1 MRRIV
6 LILGVLWAGTAY
18 ADLASTSYV
27 STAVE
32 SRVDT
37 SADAKQTMAG
47 EYTVSGALFVP
58 TPPLPPMD

>member
-6 LILGVLWAGTAY
+6 PFLCVVRAGTAY

-32 SRVDT
+32 TRVDT
-37 SADAKQTMAG
+37 SANAKQVMAG
-47 EYTVSGALFVP
+47 EYTVSGSFHVP

>member
-6 LILGVLWAGTAY
+6 PILCVLWAGSAC

-32 SRVDT
+32 TRVDT
-37 SADAKQTMAG
+37 SANAKQVMAG
-47 EYTVSGALFVP
+47 EYTV
-58 TPPLPPMD
+58 

>member
-18 ADLASTSYV
+18 AELASTSYV

-32 SRVDT
+32 TRVDT
-37 SADAKQTMAG
+37 SANAKQVMAG
-47 EYTVSGALFVP
+47 EYTVSGSFHVP